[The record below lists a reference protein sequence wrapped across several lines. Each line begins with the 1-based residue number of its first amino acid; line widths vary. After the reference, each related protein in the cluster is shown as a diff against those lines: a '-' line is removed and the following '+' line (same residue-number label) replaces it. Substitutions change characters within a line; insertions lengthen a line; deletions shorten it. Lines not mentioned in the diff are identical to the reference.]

1 MNILSY
7 VGIVTVILVFIR
19 FTIKIGKTLPIIE
32 LMLLIA
38 GLQWIVGPLIEY
50 QLPSFHYKYYMYV
63 TEDIYM
69 NFVVPAYIFF
79 VLGTLIGL
87 KAYKGI
93 TLKINDIQR
102 FKYYGLYI
110 FGIGVFFDLISNS
123 LPGTLGFV
131 AFLLGNFK
139 FAGAIILFFS
149 KDQKFKKI
157 FYISIGYLF
166 LRAIQSAMFHDL
178 ILWSVFF
185 YMFWA
190 LQNRPTLTKIYI
202 TILVGLLSLS
212 TLQTIKGAYRAEIW
226 KGYQGNKLELFMNL
240 FIDVALNNS
249 SNSEALSGE
258 LNVARL
264 NQGWII
270 SAILNE
276 VPNRTPFFKGSTIL
290 EAISASILPRFLN
303 PNKKVAGGRENFM
316 AFTGLLLGQNT
327 SMGISIIGE
336 AYGNFDNLG
345 GILFMGVWGLFL
357 GLIWRILIKKTQ
369 FNYLFFAFLPILF
382 LQVVKAET
390 ELVVVLNHLVKS
402 TIVVFLFFWFTK
414 RFLKWNFEK

>member
-7 VGIVTVILVFIR
+7 IGIVSVILVFIR

-50 QLPSFHYKYYMYV
+50 HLPSFHYKYYMYV
-63 TEDIYM
+63 TEDVYM

-102 FKYYGLYI
+102 FKNYGVYI
-110 FGIGVFFDLISNS
+110 FVIGVFFDLISNS

-149 KDQKFKKI
+149 KDQKLKKI

-166 LRAIQSAMFHDL
+166 LRAIQAAMFHDL

-190 LQNRPTLTKIYI
+190 LQNGPTLRKIYI

-249 SNSEALSGE
+249 SNSEALGGE

-303 PNKKVAGGRENFM
+303 PNKKEAGGRENFM
-316 AFTGLLLGQNT
+316 AFTGLSLGQNT

-357 GLIWRILIKKTQ
+357 GLIWRILIKKAQ
-369 FNYLFFAFLPILF
+369 SNYLFFAFLPIIF

-390 ELVVVLNHLVKS
+390 ELSVVLNHLVKAA
-402 TIVVFLFFWFTK
+402 IVVYFFFWSV
-414 RFLKWNFEK
+414 RNFLNWKLR